1 MITSILP
8 WTCLPAEVR
17 SQLQAVQTD
26 VLRQFDPEY
35 TVLCR
40 YTEAFGGEL
49 PDDPANLLLCSV
61 PGGLAAGP
69 LTQP

>member
-1 MITSILP
+1 M
-8 WTCLPAEVR
+8 R

-61 PGGLAAGP
+61 PGGLAGP